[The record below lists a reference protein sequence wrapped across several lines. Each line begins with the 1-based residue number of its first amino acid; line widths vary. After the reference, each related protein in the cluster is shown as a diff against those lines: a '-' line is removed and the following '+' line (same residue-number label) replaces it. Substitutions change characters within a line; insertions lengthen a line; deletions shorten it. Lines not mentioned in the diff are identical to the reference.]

1 MSDFDDWFNADTTR
15 IVDDPMMNLSRAFE
29 AGRQTQDKKVASL
42 EGELA
47 KYKHT
52 PKAYQSLLYGCIAAY
67 EIMEANML
75 EAGEE
80 RDRYEEALQ
89 HIMGH
94 QKIVAGSLSDIS
106 STYLI
111 AKQALEGVKND

>member
-52 PKAYQSLLYGCIAAY
+52 PKAY

-80 RDRYEEALQ
+80 RDRYRDTIKQYLDCQTTNQWVVHFKKAL
-89 HIMGH
+89 
-94 QKIVAGSLSDIS
+94 
-106 STYLI
+106 STC
-111 AKQALEGVKND
+111 D

>member
-15 IVDDPMMNLSRAFE
+15 IIDDPMMNLSRAFE
-29 AGRQTQDKKVASL
+29 AGRQTQDKKDASL

-52 PKAYQSLLYGCIAAY
+52 PKAY

-80 RDRYEEALQ
+80 RDRYKEALQ

-111 AKQALEGVKND
+111 AKQALDGVKDE